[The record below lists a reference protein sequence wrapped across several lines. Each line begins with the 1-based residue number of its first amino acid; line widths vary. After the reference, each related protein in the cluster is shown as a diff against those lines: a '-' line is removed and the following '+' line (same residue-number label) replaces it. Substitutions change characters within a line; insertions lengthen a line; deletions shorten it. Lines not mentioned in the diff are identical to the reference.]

1 MLSALRALT
10 DRALFFLA
18 TWLLLA
24 LLFCVVAGVV
34 SRQLNAPLAWT
45 DELAQYLLVWS
56 GFCGWMIASRKRS
69 HIRITVFV
77 ERLPQLFA
85 RVAEIITQLAM
96 IGFGLGLI
104 WYARALIVRTWDIE
118 SISLPL
124 PAAVLYLPLPLLGLV
139 MIAQAIGEIHDALRG
154 PVHVAGGQVL

>member
-1 MLSALRALT
+1 MLATFRALT
-10 DRALFFLA
+10 DRALFILA

-24 LLFCVVAGVV
+24 LLFCVVAGVI

-77 ERLPQLFA
+77 ERLPQIAA
-85 RVAEIITQLAM
+85 RIVEIVTQLGM
-96 IGFGLGLI
+96 IAFGFGLI
-104 WYARALIVRTWDIE
+104 FYARALIVRTWDIE

-124 PAAVLYLPLPLLGLV
+124 PAAVLYMPLPLLGLL
-139 MIAQAIGEIHDALRG
+139 MIAQAVGEISDALRG
-154 PVHVAGGQVL
+154 PVHVPGGQVL